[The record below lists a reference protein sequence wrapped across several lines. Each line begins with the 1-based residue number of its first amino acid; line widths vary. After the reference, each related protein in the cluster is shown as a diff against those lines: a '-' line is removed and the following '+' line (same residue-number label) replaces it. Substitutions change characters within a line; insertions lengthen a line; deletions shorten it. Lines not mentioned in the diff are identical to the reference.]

1 MILYKKINKLSDN
14 LMLVVFLLA
23 LQLIISNSHAQSQQ
37 QAPNKPI
44 ESRTQQTQDAAEANT
59 TESDKTNTTIF
70 PAVTVEG
77 KASEE
82 VTGYVAKRS
91 STATKTDTPIIE
103 IPQSVSV
110 VTRREL
116 DMRSVQ
122 NFTEALRYVP
132 GVAVDQFGF
141 EGRGFEYLQ
150 MRGFNVGV
158 TGNFRDGL
166 SNSAQG
172 LFFGTFVTDPYALE
186 RVDVLRGPS
195 SVMFGRGDAG
205 GIVNRIY
212 KRPSATPIREIE
224 FQYGNFD
231 RKRIAADIGWASKD
245 EKLMFR
251 LVTLGLDTDTQVKY
265 PGTGGDRAGNER
277 FYIAP
282 SVTWR
287 PTADTTITL
296 MGDVLNN
303 RSGASPFY
311 LAAPDGSFTNRL
323 AQDPKFTRYSQNQS
337 SFSHQIEH
345 HFNEIFTVRQNF
357 RYAQQ
362 DGQFSDLYRLG
373 YTFPD
378 QPTVV
383 ERSAFATRERISQT
397 VLDTHLQAKI
407 NTGPLHH
414 TALLGVDWN
423 TTSASMKY
431 FEGNNA
437 GIPTPGLDVANPV
450 YPQDIPTPDVLG
462 IHANQRIDQLGFYLQ
477 DQIRYNQN
485 WILTLGG
492 RYDRVSTKDKDRL
505 FPDDP
510 EFNAGV
516 KRAAFTG
523 RAGLTYLFS
532 NGIAPY
538 VSYSQSF
545 LPQAGFDRNFKS
557 FDPTRA
563 AQYEVGIKYQPVG
576 SNNLY
581 TMALFDLTKTNVLVR
596 DPNDPLGF
604 RSVQVGEIG
613 SRGAELEAR
622 TEILRGLNLIGNF
635 TYQDVNVTK
644 TTEEDTKGKMPVQIP
659 NTITSAWL
667 DYSLGYHGV
676 NWLQKL
682 GVNNVEWLRGL
693 GIGGGVRYIGRVF
706 DDAQNI
712 GGTTSAF
719 TLFDA
724 TLRYDNGPWLFTIN
738 ASNIFNNHYI
748 SAHTFGN
755 HYLGTQRTIVGTL
768 KLRF

>member
-1 MILYKKINKLSDN
+1 MKFPNKFTRN
-14 LMLVVFLLA
+14 LKNLAPLLIVQLMTFFVA
-23 LQLIISNSHAQSQQ
+23 LESYAQSQP
-37 QAPNKPI
+37 ATSNPSTP
-44 ESRTQQTQDAAEANT
+44 STQQPTKDAAGKNT
-59 TESDKTNTTIF
+59 VESDKPAAVL

-77 KASEE
+77 KATEE

-91 STATKTDTPIIE
+91 STATKTDTPILE

-110 VTRREL
+110 IPRREL

-122 NFTEALRYVP
+122 NFTEALRYAP

-158 TGNFRDGL
+158 TGNFRDNL

-172 LFFGTFVTDPYALE
+172 LFFGGFITDPYALE
-186 RVDVLRGPS
+186 RVDVLRGPT

-212 KRPSATPIREIE
+212 KKPSATPIREIE

-231 RKRIAADIGWASKD
+231 RKRIAADLGWVSKD

-251 LVTLGLDTDTQVKY
+251 LVTLGLDSDTQVKY
-265 PGTGGDRAGNER
+265 PNTGGDRAGNER

-287 PTADTTITL
+287 PTIDTTITL
-296 MGDVLNN
+296 MGDFMQN
-303 RSGASPFY
+303 RSGASAFY
-311 LAAPDGSFTNRL
+311 LSSPQDTFTNRL
-323 AQDPKFTRYSQNQS
+323 AQDPKFTRYNADQS
-337 SFSHQIEH
+337 AYSHQIEH

-362 DGQFSDLYRLG
+362 DGRFNDLYRLG
-373 YTFPD
+373 YNFPD
-378 QPTVV
+378 QPTLQ
-383 ERSAFATRERISQT
+383 ERLVFATRERVSQT

-407 NTGPLHH
+407 NTGPIHH

-423 TTSASMKY
+423 TTNAAMKL
-431 FEGNNA
+431 FEGNAA
-437 GIPTPGLDVANPV
+437 GIPTPGLDIANPV
-450 YPQDIPTPDVLG
+450 YPQDMPAADNLSM
-462 IHANQRIDQLGFYLQ
+462 HSKQKIDQLGFYLQ
-477 DQIRYNQN
+477 DQLRYQN
-485 WILTLGG
+485 WVLTLGG
-492 RYDRVSTKDKDRL
+492 RYDRVATKDKDLL

-516 KRAAFTG
+516 KRTAFTG
-523 RAGLTYLFS
+523 RAGLNYVFS

-545 LPQAGFDRNFKS
+545 LPQAGFDRNFNS

-576 SNNLY
+576 TNNLY

-596 DPNDPLGF
+596 DPDDPQGF
-604 RSVQVGEIG
+604 RSKQVGEIG

-622 TEILRGLNLIGNF
+622 TEILPGLHLVGNF
-635 TYQDVNVTK
+635 TYQDVKVTK
-644 TTEEDTKGKMPVQIP
+644 TTEEDTNGKMPVQIP

-667 DYSLGYHGV
+667 DYSVGHYGV
-676 NWLQKL
+676 NLLQRL
-682 GVNNVEWLRGL
+682 GVDNVEWLRGL
-693 GIGGGVRYIGRVF
+693 GIGGGVRYLGRVF
-706 DDAQNI
+706 DDGQNTS
-712 GGTTSAF
+712 TTPAF

-724 TLRYDNGPWLFTIN
+724 TLRYDYGPWLFTIS
-738 ASNIFNNHYI
+738 AHNIFNNQYI
-748 SAHTFGN
+748 SAHTVGN
-755 HYLGTQRTIVGTL
+755 FYLGTQRTIVGTL
-768 KLRF
+768 KFRF

>member
-1 MILYKKINKLSDN
+1 MKLFNKSNGFGMN
-14 LMLVVFLLA
+14 LKSSVLLCA
-23 LQLIISNSHAQSQQ
+23 LQLVIFNSHAQSQQ
-37 QAPNKPI
+37 QVTNKSV
-44 ESRTQQTQDAAEANT
+44 ESKTQQTQDATEASKA
-59 TESDKTNTTIF
+59 ESDKPNATVF

-77 KASEE
+77 KASED
-82 VTGYVAKRS
+82 VAGYVAKRS

-103 IPQSVSV
+103 IPQSVSI

-116 DMRSVQ
+116 DMRGVQ
-122 NFTEALRYVP
+122 NFTEALRYMP

-150 MRGFNVGV
+150 MRGFQVGV

-172 LFFGTFVTDPYALE
+172 LFFGGFVTDPYALE

-231 RKRIAADIGWASKD
+231 RKRIAADIGWVSKD

-251 LVTLGLDTDTQVKY
+251 LVTSGLDTDTQAKY
-265 PGTGGDRAGNER
+265 PGTGGDRISNER

-282 SVTWR
+282 SITWR
-287 PTADTTITL
+287 PTAATTITL
-296 MGDVLNN
+296 MGDILNN
-303 RSGASPFY
+303 RSGATPFY

-323 AQDPKFTRYSQNQS
+323 AQDPKFSRYSQNQS
-337 SFSHQIEH
+337 SYSHQIEH
-345 HFNEIFTVRQNF
+345 HFNEIFTIRQNF

-362 DGQFSDLYRLG
+362 DGRFSDLFRLG
-373 YTFPD
+373 YNFPD
-378 QPTVV
+378 QPTVM

-397 VLDTHLQAKI
+397 VLDTHLQAKF

-431 FEGNNA
+431 FEGNSA
-437 GIPTPGLDVANPV
+437 GLLTPGLDVANPV
-450 YPQDIPTPDVLG
+450 YPQEIPTPDVLG
-462 IHANQRIDQLGFYLQ
+462 IHAKQKIDQLGFYLQ
-477 DQIRYNQN
+477 DQVRFQN

-516 KRAAFTG
+516 KRTAFTG

-545 LPQAGFDRNFKS
+545 LPQAGFDRNFNS

-576 SNNLY
+576 TNNLY
-581 TMALFDLTKTNVLVR
+581 TMALFDLNKTNVLVR
-596 DPNDPLGF
+596 DPEDPLGF
-604 RSVQVGEIG
+604 RSRQVGEIG

-622 TEILRGLNLIGNF
+622 TEIVRGLNLIGNF

-644 TTEEDTKGKMPVQIP
+644 TTEDDTKGRMPVQIP

-667 DYSLGYHGV
+667 DYSIGHQGV
-676 NWLQKL
+676 NLLQRL

-706 DDAQNI
+706 DDAQNT
-712 GGTTSAF
+712 GGTTQAF

-724 TLRYDNGPWLFTIN
+724 MLRYDYGPMLFTIN
-738 ASNIFNNHYI
+738 ANNIFNNSYI

-755 HYLGTQRTIVGTL
+755 YYLGTQRTIVGTL
-768 KLRF
+768 KFRF

>member
-1 MILYKKINKLSDN
+1 MKLRKIINRISIDLKSL
-14 LMLVVFLLA
+14 VFLCA
-23 LQLIISNSHAQSQQ
+23 LQLVIFNSHAQSQS
-37 QAPNKPI
+37 QAANKSVEPK
-44 ESRTQQTQDAAEANT
+44 TQQTQDAVEGSKA
-59 TESDKTNTTIF
+59 ESDKSST
-70 PAVTVEG
+70 PVLPPVTVEG

-82 VTGYVAKRS
+82 VAGYVAKRS
-91 STATKTDTPIIE
+91 STATKTDTPITE

-110 VTRREL
+110 IPRREL

-132 GVAVDQFGF
+132 GVVVDQFGF
-141 EGRGFEYLQ
+141 EGRGFEYVQ
-150 MRGFNVGV
+150 MRGFNA
-158 TGNFRDGL
+158 TNTANFRDGL
-166 SNSAQG
+166 SNTATG
-172 LFFGTFVTDPYALE
+172 LFFGAFITDPYALE

-195 SVMFGRGDAG
+195 SVMFGRGDAS
-205 GIVNRIY
+205 GIINRIY

-265 PGTGGDRAGNER
+265 PNTGGDRAGNER

-287 PTADTTITL
+287 PTAATTITL
-296 MGDVLNN
+296 MGDILHN

-311 LAAPDGSFTNRL
+311 LSGPDGNFTNRL
-323 AQDPKFTRYSQNQS
+323 AQDPKFTRYNADQS
-337 SFSHQIEH
+337 SYSHQIEH

-362 DGQFSDLYRLG
+362 DGRFSDLFRLG
-373 YTFPD
+373 YNFPD
-378 QPTVV
+378 QPTLV
-383 ERSAFATRERISQT
+383 ERSAFATRERLSQT
-397 VLDTHLQAKI
+397 VLDTHLQARI
-407 NTGPLHH
+407 NTGPIHH

-423 TTSASMKY
+423 ATNASMKY
-431 FEGNNA
+431 FEGNAA

-450 YPQDIPTPDVLG
+450 YPQDIPTPDILG
-462 IHANQRIDQLGFYLQ
+462 VHAKQKIDQLGFYLQ
-477 DQIRYNQN
+477 DQVRYQN

-505 FPDDP
+505 VPDDP

-516 KRAAFTG
+516 KRTAFTG

-545 LPQAGFDRNFKS
+545 LPQAGFDRNFNS
-557 FDPTRA
+557 FNPTRA

-576 SNNLY
+576 KNSLY

-596 DPNDPLGF
+596 DPSDPLGF
-604 RSVQVGEIG
+604 RSMQAGEVG

-622 TEILRGLNLIGNF
+622 TEILPGLNFIGNF
-635 TYQDVNVTK
+635 TYQEVNVTK
-644 TTEEDTKGKMPVQIP
+644 TTEEDTKNRMPVQIP
-659 NTITSAWL
+659 NTTTSAWL
-667 DYSLGYHGV
+667 DYSVGHYGV
-676 NWLQKL
+676 NWLQRV
-682 GVNNVEWLRGL
+682 GINNVEWLRGL
-693 GIGGGVRYIGRVF
+693 GIGGGVRYIGRVY
-706 DDAQNI
+706 DDAQNTS
-712 GGTTSAF
+712 TTPAF

-724 TLRYDNGPWLFTIN
+724 TLRYDYGPWLFTIN

-755 HYLGTQRTIVGTL
+755 FYLGTQRTIVGTL
-768 KLRF
+768 KFRF